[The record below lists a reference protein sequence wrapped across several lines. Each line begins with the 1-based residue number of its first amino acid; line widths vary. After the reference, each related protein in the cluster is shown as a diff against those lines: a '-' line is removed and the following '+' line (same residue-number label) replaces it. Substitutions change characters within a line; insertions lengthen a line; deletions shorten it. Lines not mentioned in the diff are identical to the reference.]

1 MKELSYQEISEK
13 VSEALTFK
21 PKTLTDIIEETGL
34 QDYKVEVKEVLL
46 FLGSME
52 KVAYVKNDKYV

>member
-34 QDYKVEVKEVLL
+34 QDYRVEVKEVLL

-52 KVAYVKNDKYV
+52 KIKYVRN